1 MSQVTGMEMAEAGG
15 TPAAD
20 RSLIVEP
27 LIVGLFREAVLPER
41 VQQRVLGPMIL
52 ERASH
57 RIAYQGSGTLSPV
70 AILGAVVSGDDTNE
84 PLAAPSSISDYRP
97 APTSEPS
104 NNIRLPRLGLVFV
117 SLALLA
123 ASCSTSTP
131 TVTNVAPSS
140 TTTTVGVAESP
151 DDTGGDRTIAKLQ
164 SAVDELIEANSYR
177 FEVTVSI
184 ATQDSIVEVELEG
197 WVDGP
202 DRELVLRT
210 DSGEVTTRVTD
221 GLATVERQG
230 ETIEVPLESASTAPS
245 LHVLTAITDITW
257 APGNTIQGKLSAV
270 ALGELGFDVIG
281 AATVTATL
289 RHGSLTR
296 YTLTA
301 DDEAWTIRTNF
312 TDLK

>member
-1 MSQVTGMEMAEAGG
+1 MSRV
-15 TPAAD
+15 
-20 RSLIVEP
+20 
-27 LIVGLFREAVLPER
+27 AVLGAA
-41 VQQRVLGPMIL
+41 VLGD
-52 ERASH
+52 
-57 RIAYQGSGTLSPV
+57 G
-70 AILGAVVSGDDTNE
+70 TNE
-84 PLAAPSSISDYRP
+84 PLAILSSNRDKQ
-97 APTSEPS
+97 PTPS
-104 NNIRLPRLGLVFV
+104 NERSNKVRVLELGMALV

-123 ASCSTSTP
+123 ASCSKQNP
-131 TVTNVAPSS
+131 TLTNIAPSS
-140 TTTTVGVAESP
+140 TTISAVVATESP
-151 DDTGGDRTIAKLQ
+151 DDTAGDGTVAKLQ

-245 LHVLTAITDITW
+245 LHVLTAITDIAW
-257 APGNTIQGKLSAV
+257 APGNTIQGKLSAI
-270 ALGELGFDVIG
+270 ALEELGFDVIG

-312 TDLK
+312 TDINEPL